1 MNRSRAT
8 LTGIGAILLWAMLA
22 LFTDATG
29 AIPPLQLTAMSFSIA
44 FLIALLVW
52 MVRGQ
57 NPLRRLSA
65 PPAAWLLGV
74 CGLFGYHAVY
84 FLALKT
90 APVVDA
96 SLIAYLWPLLIVLF
110 SAMLPGERLRW
121 FHLAGALMGF
131 TGAVLIV
138 AGRGVTFDS
147 LSLGYFAAAACAL
160 IWSGYSVLNRRFSTV
175 PTDVVGGFC
184 LVTAVLAALSHGIFE
199 TTVWPLSASQWLAV
213 IALGAGPVGGAF
225 FLWDHGTKHG
235 DIRILGAAAYLAP
248 LLSTLVLIAAGAAPV
263 TWPIVFACLL
273 ITGGAALA
281 AKEMLRP
288 SPSA

>member
-1 MNRSRAT
+1 VNRSRAT

-29 AIPPLQLTAMSFSIA
+29 VIPPLQLTAMSFAVA
-44 FLIALLVW
+44 FVLSLCVW
-52 MVRGQ
+52 AVRGQ
-57 NPLRRLSA
+57 NPLRRLAA

-74 CGLFGYHAVY
+74 CGLFGYHAIY

-121 FHLAGALMGF
+121 YHVAGALMGF
-131 TGAVLIV
+131 SGAILIV
-138 AGRGVTFDS
+138 AGRGISFDT

-160 IWSGYSVLNRRFSTV
+160 IWSGYSVLNRRFSGV
-175 PTDVVGGFC
+175 ATDVVGGFC
-184 LVTAVLAALSHGIFE
+184 AVTAVLAALSHGLFE
-199 TTVWPLSASQWLAV
+199 VTVWPLTGSQWFAV

-225 FLWDHGTKHG
+225 FLWDYGTKHG

-248 LLSTLVLIAAGAAPV
+248 LLSTLVLIAAGTAEL
-263 TWPIVFACLL
+263 TLPIALACLL

-288 SPSA
+288 ARMT